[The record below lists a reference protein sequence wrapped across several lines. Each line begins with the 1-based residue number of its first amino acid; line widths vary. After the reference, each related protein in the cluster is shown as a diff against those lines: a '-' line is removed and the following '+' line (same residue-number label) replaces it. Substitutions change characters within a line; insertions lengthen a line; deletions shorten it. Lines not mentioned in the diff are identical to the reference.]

1 MNKKYLTKEQQ
12 LEIAS
17 LIEKNKVLLTV
28 YIRKQ
33 FKDISDLDIED
44 CFQELFLRVYEKY
57 SSFDRS
63 SNKSGWLFKAMKN
76 IMHEFCREKKKYS
89 DHTISA
95 TLVSEFKEEFQEEP
109 DLIFDIITNHSG
121 EAQIIQTILS
131 NLTEKEQLLYQLR
144 YIKNLSTDKIA
155 EQLSL
160 PSGTV
165 RRRLSDLKKK
175 IEKLIRKYD
184 TLQWNQNKKFS
195 ENFLKKVEHSD
206 KK

>member
-1 MNKKYLTKEQQ
+1 MKKRLTREQQ
-12 LEIAS
+12 SEIAS
-17 LIEKNKVLLTV
+17 LIGQNKVHLTL
-28 YIRKQ
+28 YIRSQ
-33 FKDISDLDIED
+33 FKDISDPDIED

-89 DHTISA
+89 DHTISDE
-95 TLVSEFKEEFQEEP
+95 LVSEFEEDFQGET

-121 EAQIIQTILS
+121 EAQLVQTILS
-131 NLTEKEQLLYQLR
+131 NLTEKERLLYRLR
-144 YIKNLSTDKIA
+144 YIEKLSTDKIA

-165 RRRLSDLKKK
+165 RGRLSDLKRKV
-175 IEKLIRKYD
+175 EKLIREYD
-184 TLQWNQNKKFS
+184 TLQWNQNKKIS
-195 ENFLKKVEHSD
+195 ENFSKKFEHSD
-206 KK
+206 KN